1 MYRNAWEETVAFL
14 RERILE
20 YHQKILDESVE
31 WADKEAFYLK
41 MQEDILIL
49 KRLLPNEKV
58 EIKTRVEW

>member
-1 MYRNAWEETVAFL
+1 MYRNAWEETVELL
-14 RERILE
+14 RKRIVE